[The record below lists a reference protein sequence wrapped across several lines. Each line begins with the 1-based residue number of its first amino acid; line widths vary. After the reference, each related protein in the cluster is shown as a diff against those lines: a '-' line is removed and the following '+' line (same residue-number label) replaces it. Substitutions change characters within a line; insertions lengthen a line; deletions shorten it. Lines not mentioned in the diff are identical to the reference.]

1 MTAGTQVENPH
12 RIVDGKFVCSAD
24 NDASCHHYPAC
35 ECESWSDEH
44 DADHPAAQHDECWL
58 AGWFD
63 AVPLEDMYVAE
74 DGAYG
79 FLGYRF
85 PDGPIDWEYDD
96 GIEWHYTDG
105 TEPIDPSDD
114 ETPTTTEAST
124 R

>member
-1 MTAGTQVENPH
+1 MSTTELTTDNPH
-12 RIVDGKFVCSAD
+12 RIVDGRFVCTA
-24 NDASCHHYPAC
+24 NADASCHRYPGC
-35 ECESWSDEH
+35 ECESWSEEH
-44 DADHPAAQHDECWL
+44 DAEHPPVQHDACWL

-79 FLGYRF
+79 FLGYQF

-105 TEPIDPSDD
+105 TEPLEPGDNDVD
-114 ETPTTTEAST
+114 
-124 R
+124 